1 MRKRNWNWA
10 FCNWNKEQ
18 RTKNKEQGI
27 EISIFNLFMRRVVVT
42 GMGALT
48 PIGNNLES
56 YWSNLQNGVS
66 GAAPITKFDTTK
78 FKTNFACELKN
89 FDPKDHF
96 DVKELRKYDPFSQYA
111 LVAVDEAVKDSAID
125 FDSLNKDRIGV
136 IWGSGNGGIQTF
148 QDQMKEYCE
157 GDGTPRFTPFFIPR
171 ILVDIASGIISIKYG
186 LRGVN
191 FCPVSACATSNTAMI
206 EAFNYIK
213 WGKAE
218 MIITG
223 GSEAAINEAAIGGF
237 SSAKALSTRN
247 DSPETASRPFDV
259 TRDGFVMGEGA
270 GAMILEEYEHAI
282 KRGAKIYAEVVGGGM
297 AADAYHLTGTHP
309 EGDGAVLGMNE
320 ALREAE
326 ITAEKIDYINMHA
339 TSTPLGDN
347 SELIAAKRVFGER
360 HALSISATKS
370 MTGHLLGAAG
380 AIEGIACVMALKD
393 QLVPPTIN
401 TTDIEPDFKDLFDF
415 PMGKAKKKD
424 LTYAMSNT
432 FGFGGHIASIIFK
445 KFEG

>member
-1 MRKRNWNWA
+1 
-10 FCNWNKEQ
+10 
-18 RTKNKEQGI
+18 
-27 EISIFNLFMRRVVVT
+27 MRRVVIT

-48 PIGNNLES
+48 PIGLTIND
-56 YWSNLQNGVS
+56 YWNGLKTGES
-66 GAAPITKFDTTK
+66 GAATITKFNTEK
-78 FKTNFACELKN
+78 FKTTFACELKG
-89 FDPKDHF
+89 FDPKAHF
-96 DVKELRKYDPFSQYA
+96 DVKEIRKYDPFSQYA
-111 LVAVDEAVKDSAID
+111 LVSVAEAIENGKID
-125 FDSLNKDRIGV
+125 FEGLNKDRIGV

-148 QDQMKEYCE
+148 QEQMTEYCE

-191 FCPVSACATSNTAMI
+191 FCPVSACATSNTALI

-213 WGKAE
+213 WDKAD
-218 MIITG
+218 MIISG
-223 GSEAAINEAAIGGF
+223 GSEAAITDSAIGGF

-247 DSPETASRPFDV
+247 DDPKSASRPFDV

-270 GAMILEEYEHAI
+270 GAMILEELEHAK
-282 KRGAKIYAEVVGGGM
+282 KRGATIYGEIIGGGM

-320 ALREAE
+320 AIREAG
-326 ITAEKIDYINMHA
+326 IHADQIDYINMHA
-339 TSTPLGDN
+339 TSTAQGDN

-360 HALSISATKS
+360 KSLSVSATKS

-380 AIEGIACVMALKD
+380 AIEGIACVLAL
-393 QLVPPTIN
+393 QNNFVPPTIN
-401 TTDIEPDFKDLFDF
+401 TTEIEPDFSTLFDF
-415 PMGKAKKKD
+415 PLGQGKTKD
-424 LTYAMSNT
+424 MTYAMSNT

-445 KFEG
+445 KYVD

>member
-1 MRKRNWNWA
+1 MK
-10 FCNWNKEQ
+10 
-18 RTKNKEQGI
+18 
-27 EISIFNLFMRRVVVT
+27 RVVVT
-42 GMGALT
+42 GIGALT
-48 PIGNNLES
+48 PIGNNLND
-56 YWSNLQNGVS
+56 YWNNLKIGKS
-66 GAAPITKFDTTK
+66 GAAPITKFDTSK
-78 FKTNFACELKN
+78 FKTTFACELKG
-89 FDPKDHF
+89 FDPKEHF
-96 DVKELRKYDPFSQYA
+96 DVKEIRKYDPFSQYA
-111 LVAVDEAVKDSAID
+111 LVAVDEAIKHGNIN
-125 FDSLNKDRIGV
+125 FDELNKDRIGV

-191 FCPVSACATSNTAMI
+191 FCPVSACATSNTAII

-213 WGKAE
+213 WGKAD

-223 GSEAAINEAAIGGF
+223 GSEAAINESAIGGF

-259 TRDGFVMGEGA
+259 SRDGFVMGEGA
-270 GAMILEEYEHAI
+270 GALILEEYEHAL
-282 KRGAKIYAEVVGGGM
+282 KRGATIFGEVAGAGM

-326 ITAEKIDYINMHA
+326 IKAKDIDYVNMHA

-347 SELIAAKRVFGER
+347 SELIAAKRVFGDR
-360 HALSISATKS
+360 NDLAISATKS

-380 AIEGIACVMALKD
+380 AIEAIACVMAI
-393 QLVPPTIN
+393 QENIVPPTIN
-401 TTDIEPDFKDLFDF
+401 TLEIEPEFAGVYTF
-415 PMGKAKKKD
+415 PLNKSLNKEIN
-424 LTYAMSNT
+424 YAMSNT
-432 FGFGGHIASIIFK
+432 FGFGGHIASVIFK
-445 KFEG
+445 KFKA

>member
-1 MRKRNWNWA
+1 
-10 FCNWNKEQ
+10 
-18 RTKNKEQGI
+18 
-27 EISIFNLFMRRVVVT
+27 MRRVVIT
-42 GMGALT
+42 GLGALT
-48 PIGNNLES
+48 PIGNNLET
-56 YWSNLQNGVS
+56 YWKNLKNGVS
-66 GAAPITKFDTTK
+66 GAAPITKFDTSR
-78 FKTNFACELKN
+78 FKTTFACELKN

-111 LVAVDEAVKDSAID
+111 LVAVDEAVKHACID
-125 FDSLNKDRIGV
+125 FEQLNRDRIGV

-148 QDQMKEYCE
+148 QDQMMEYCS

-213 WGKAE
+213 WDKAD

-270 GAMILEEYEHAI
+270 GAMILEEYEHAV
-282 KRGAKIYAEVVGGGM
+282 KRGATIYGEIVGGGM

-320 ALREAE
+320 ALREAG
-326 ITAEKIDYINMHA
+326 ITADQIDYINMHA

-347 SELIAAKRVFGER
+347 SELIAAQRVFGER
-360 HALSISATKS
+360 KNLSVSATKS

-380 AIEGIACVMALKD
+380 AIEGIACVMAL
-393 QLVPPTIN
+393 QNGMVPPTIN
-401 TTDIEPDFKDLFDF
+401 TTEIEPDFKKLFDF
-415 PMGKAKKKD
+415 PMSKAVKKEM
-424 LTYAMSNT
+424 TYAMSNT
-432 FGFGGHIASIIFK
+432 FGFGGHIASVIFK
-445 KFEG
+445 KFER